1 MLITPRG
8 VRSLDINKFECDLYK
23 LLDGNKNVADRYIG
37 EYMMEYSWAENRAA
51 LLERYLSTK

>member
-1 MLITPRG
+1 
-8 VRSLDINKFECDLYK
+8 KFECDLYK
-23 LLDGNKNVADRYIG
+23 LLDGNKNVAGRYIG